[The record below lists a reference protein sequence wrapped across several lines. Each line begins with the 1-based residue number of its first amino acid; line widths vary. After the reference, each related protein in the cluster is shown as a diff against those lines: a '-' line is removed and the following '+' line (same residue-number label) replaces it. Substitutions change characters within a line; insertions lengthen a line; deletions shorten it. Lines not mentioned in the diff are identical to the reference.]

1 MRRLDGL
8 RQNLGLKVLSVAL
21 ALLLWSFVHGAK
33 IVEREIVL
41 PLRCVN
47 LPDSLVLQGEIPRQ
61 ARVLVAGAA
70 QELVLRQLL
79 PGAEVR
85 VDLARARPPSVR
97 VAPGSGD
104 VQLGSGSHLTV
115 VRVLEPAPFEL
126 GLDRRSPA
134 PRPAATDGASR
145 RPSSR

>member
-1 MRRLDGL
+1 MRRVDAL
-8 RQNLGLKVLSVAL
+8 RRNLGLKVLSVAL

-33 IVEREIVL
+33 IVEREIEL

-47 LPDSLVLQGEIPRQ
+47 LPDSLVMPAAPPRT

-70 QELVLRQLL
+70 QEFVFRHLL
-79 PGAEVR
+79 PGAELR
-85 VDLARARPPSVR
+85 LDLTRARPPAVR
-97 VAPGSGD
+97 VAPGPAD

-126 GLDRRSPA
+126 PLERRA
-134 PRPAATDGASR
+134 AGAGAGARRPAR
-145 RPSSR
+145 